1 MANENAVQGEQDIL
15 HDNLSNDFDF
25 AGLEAKFAELEGQL
39 DDCLADLADLQEESE
54 KIGSPDTLGNAIKN
68 VVWDQFINQIAEKAG
83 EDFIKE
89 SYGNYLDLS
98 NEAHILTAENF
109 EVGEMPT
116 HNPNKDKYQQR
127 YDEYRSD
134 FQTDRNAEVKMGENM
149 RYNDST
155 KTYERYDKKTDSW
168 VEKTR
173 YNEKTKVWEDWD
185 SKSENWK
192 KKLAPDARKKFD
204 TRTDDQKGTAAVA
217 KDHTISVAEQLRDTE
232 AAAYVDR
239 DTRKEFAKSDSNL
252 NDLDARANSSKKDST
267 MDEWLNSEKDGK
279 KPAERFD
286 IDEDALRKKDAE
298 AREKYKDMKEEGKK
312 RTIEEGK
319 KSQKEEAFRIGG
331 KALRAVAMQ
340 LLADLMK
347 EIIGK
352 LIKWLKS
359 ARRNLQTFL
368 DSVKEAIRSFVGKL
382 KTHLFNAGNTVFSTV
397 VTAIG
402 NQVLETI
409 KRVWMFLKQG
419 WRTLKEAVD
428 YIRNPENKG
437 KPVGIL
443 ILEVGKIIV
452 AGVSAAGAIALSEV
466 IEKAITNIPV
476 AGAFFAAEIPLIGS
490 LANILG
496 IFFGGVVA
504 GIAGV
509 IAIHLLQKQIEK
521 AKKTALTEETI
532 KKGNE
537 VLNLQRQVQEVSE
550 AQLIHTK
557 YESAVTMKER
567 HDDANKSI
575 QDALDEIK
583 TNYQKDNSFDKNHA
597 DIHELLR
604 KLRGLQS

>member
-89 SYGNYLDLS
+89 NYGNYLDLS
-98 NEAHILTAENF
+98 NEAHIQTSTNFAEGNIAKHNHISKEQLEQSYDRFKNTPHKEFREQYVNPGMDDTLKRAGALKKEGIDTVTDIYTGKQIPTQTKLDNGKNNPEAAQREHVKSSSELYGNASLQMANNNEELANIINNPENLQGYTTAERNNRKSDKTAS
-109 EVGEMPT
+109 EM
-116 HNPNKDKYQQR
+116 DAQ
-127 YDEYRSD
+127 D
-134 FQTDRNAEVKMGENM
+134 
-149 RYNDST
+149 
-155 KTYERYDKKTDSW
+155 
-168 VEKTR
+168 
-173 YNEKTKVWEDWD
+173 KTKEWEKADERAKEYIKQKEKEGED
-185 SKSENWK
+185 RLK
-192 KKLAPDARKKFD
+192 KEGRK
-204 TRTDDQKGTAAVA
+204 TQR
-217 KDHTISVAEQLRDTE
+217 
-232 AAAYVDR
+232 
-239 DTRKEFAKSDSNL
+239 
-252 NDLDARANSSKKDST
+252 
-267 MDEWLNSEKDGK
+267 
-279 KPAERFD
+279 
-286 IDEDALRKKDAE
+286 
-298 AREKYKDMKEEGKK
+298 
-312 RTIEEGK
+312 
-319 KSQKEEAFRIGG
+319 EEAFRIGG

-368 DSVKEAIRSFVGKL
+368 DSVNEAIRSFIGKL

-402 NQVLETI
+402 NQVMETI

-452 AGVSAAGAIALSEV
+452 AGVSAAGAIVLSEV

-476 AGAFFAAEIPLIGS
+476 AGAFFAVEIPLIGS
-490 LANILG
+490 LGNILG
-496 IFFGGVVA
+496 IFLGGVVA
-504 GIAGV
+504 GIAGAIV
-509 IAIHLLQKQIEK
+509 IHLLQQQIDKMKES
-521 AKKTALTEETI
+521 ALTEEKI

-537 VLNLQRQVQEVSE
+537 ILNLQHQIQVVSE
-550 AQLIHTK
+550 AQLIYTK
-557 YESAVTMKER
+557 YETAVTITER
-567 HDDANKSI
+567 HDDASKRI
-575 QDALDEIK
+575 HDALAEIR
-583 TNYQKDNSFDKNHA
+583 TNCNKDDSFDKNQ
-597 DIHELLR
+597 DKLNELSEILG
-604 KLRGLQS
+604 GL